1 MNNNNLKYD
10 LSNFF
15 EDMYEPKFHTLLSST
30 DKHYLY
36 ESEKHR
42 KIFMQEIK
50 SNLVDTVS
58 SYNNEKCFSI
68 YMYYESEPG
77 VDDVYDIVTDIHY
90 NLEQESLTVNVESDI
105 YRTNDSIKLN
115 LNQTVDMLL
124 ILTLNNFKN
133 KKQYDAVKVLFNINK
148 DMVLFSYFF

>member
-15 EDMYEPKFHTLLSST
+15 EDMYEPSFHTLLSSV
-30 DKHYLY
+30 DKQYLY
-36 ESEKHR
+36 TSERHR

-50 SNLVDTVS
+50 SNLVGLVS

-68 YMYYESEPG
+68 YFYYESEPS
-77 VDDVYDIVTDIHY
+77 VDEIYDIVTEIHY
-90 NLEQESLTVNVESDI
+90 NLKQDTLTVSVESDNNK
-105 YRTNDSIKLN
+105 TNESIKLN
-115 LNQTVDMLL
+115 LEQTVDMLL

-133 KKQYDAVKVLFNINK
+133 KREYDAVKVLFNNNK
-148 DMVLFSYFF
+148 DIVLFSYYY